1 MPNDHSRVLD
11 SIAAMNLTSLEQ
23 VTELDP
29 QTVLLIRFG
38 ALVALDAAPLSYLT
52 HLAVGQEAGLDAGQ
66 VEDALLALAPL
77 VGSARIVSVRTRP
90 MSARST
96 SAAPSG
102 SPCSAP
108 RQPRLTTTS
117 RDDRRRPPRALVRH
131 VAVSTTLSAPVS
143 AALPKT
149 V

>member
-1 MPNDHSRVLD
+1 M
-11 SIAAMNLTSLEQ
+11 
-23 VTELDP
+23 
-29 QTVLLIRFG
+29 LLIRFG

-77 VGSARIVSVRTRP
+77 VGSARIVS
-90 MSARST
+90 
-96 SAAPSG
+96 AASKIG
-102 SPCSAP
+102 RALGIAVLGAEAAE
-108 RQPRLTTTS
+108 LTTTS

>member
-1 MPNDHSRVLD
+1 MPNNQSRVLD

-66 VEDALLALAPL
+66 VGADRLGRVED
-77 VGSARIVSVRTRP
+77 RP
-90 MSARST
+90 
-96 SAAPSG
+96 
-102 SPCSAP
+102 SP
-108 RQPRLTTTS
+108 R
-117 RDDRRRPPRALVRH
+117 DRRARRRG
-131 VAVSTTLSAPVS
+131 SRG
-143 AALPKT
+143 
-149 V
+149 